1 MSTLE
6 TLRKEWH
13 GDKNNYLSFGDYM
26 AEKYMKAEKEI
37 EGLKTFKENKK
48 VFEEELAA
56 VKAELAEAN
65 AQLTAIRENEKPEA
79 VEEEQSPNDPDTST
93 IPC

>member
-1 MSTLE
+1 MSTQE

-13 GDKNNYLSFGDYM
+13 GDKSNNLSFGDYM
-26 AEKYMKAEKEI
+26 AEKYLKAEKEI
-37 EGLKTFKENKK
+37 EGLKTFRENKK
-48 VFEEELAA
+48 AMEDELAA

-65 AQLTAIRENEKPEA
+65 TQLTAVRENEKP
-79 VEEEQSPNDPDTST
+79 EEQSPNDPDTST